1 MLTRDLAH
9 ALDPAALFET
19 AIGSPPDP
27 WQAVLLRSAAQRV
40 ILNVCR
46 QGGKSITAAV
56 IAYYEAVYRPPALVL
71 LISPSLRQ
79 SGELF
84 RKCLDVHRIA
94 GINVPVEAE
103 STMRLELRNGSRI
116 VALPGT
122 EGTTRGFSNVRLIVA
137 DEASRIEDAL
147 YYSVRPM
154 LAISKGRLI
163 LMSTPWGRR
172 GFFFDAWTA
181 GGLDWER
188 TQVAA
193 SDCPRIGA
201 AFLEEERR
209 SIGEYFFAQEYNC
222 QFRDTDD
229 QFFGSDDI
237 AKMLDPSVKPL
248 WPMLVPPLG
257 VPSDTFFD
265 ADIKPLVKETP

>member
-94 GINVPVEAE
+94 GGNVPVEAE

-122 EGTTRGFSNVRLIVA
+122 RGTTRGLPEGGLLVA
-137 DEASRIEDAL
+137 DEA
-147 YYSVRPM
+147 
-154 LAISKGRLI
+154 
-163 LMSTPWGRR
+163 
-172 GFFFDAWTA
+172 
-181 GGLDWER
+181 
-188 TQVAA
+188 
-193 SDCPRIGA
+193 PRIA
-201 AFLEEERR
+201 DA
-209 SIGEYFFAQEYNC
+209 
-222 QFRDTDD
+222 
-229 QFFGSDDI
+229 
-237 AKMLDPSVKPL
+237 PSYH
-248 WPMLVPPLG
+248 VPPLFG
-257 VPSDTFFD
+257 VR
-265 ADIKPLVKETP
+265 

>member
-94 GINVPVEAE
+94 GGNVPVEAE
-103 STMRLELRNGSRI
+103 STMRLELRNGSR
-116 VALPGT
+116 AGPRRGEQRT
-122 EGTTRGFSNVRLIVA
+122 NQGFSNVRLIVA
-137 DEASRIEDAL
+137 DEA
-147 YYSVRPM
+147 
-154 LAISKGRLI
+154 
-163 LMSTPWGRR
+163 
-172 GFFFDAWTA
+172 
-181 GGLDWER
+181 
-188 TQVAA
+188 
-193 SDCPRIGA
+193 PRIA
-201 AFLEEERR
+201 DA
-209 SIGEYFFAQEYNC
+209 
-222 QFRDTDD
+222 
-229 QFFGSDDI
+229 
-237 AKMLDPSVKPL
+237 PSYH
-248 WPMLVPPLG
+248 VPPLFG
-257 VPSDTFFD
+257 VR
-265 ADIKPLVKETP
+265 